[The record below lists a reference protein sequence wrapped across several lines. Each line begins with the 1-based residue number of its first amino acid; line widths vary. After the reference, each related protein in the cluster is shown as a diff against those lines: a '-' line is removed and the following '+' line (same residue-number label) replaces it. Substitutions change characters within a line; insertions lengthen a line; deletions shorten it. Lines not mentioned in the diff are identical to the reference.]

1 MENEVVGGQTP
12 EAVNADS
19 ASANELVNQQN
30 DAVNV
35 ADSAPANE
43 VDDAETI
50 EESQGAKPSK
60 VVEELK
66 AQRKK
71 RQDAERE
78 AAYWRGMAEART
90 KEETK
95 VRQEAPSQPAFTTP
109 VQPKLEN
116 FETFEQYEAAKDEY
130 LLDLAEYRIL
140 QKQREQLQRQEM
152 QTKEQRFQKQ
162 INDAIASDPGFVD
175 VMRDPSLPVSP
186 TMIPILQES
195 DIAPQVIQWLNHNRA
210 EAARIAS
217 LGPVAAARELGIVEA
232 QIRFTPKP
240 EPPKKVSS
248 APEPVKV
255 VTPVTPSSIEE
266 SDLPMDEYHRRR
278 TQQLFGKR

>member
-1 MENEVVGGQTP
+1 MDTEVVGGQAP
-12 EAVNADS
+12 EAVNA
-19 ASANELVNQQN
+19 E
-30 DAVNV
+30 
-35 ADSAPANE
+35 SAPANE
-43 VDDAETI
+43 FVAQDTAVNTTESATVDVEHDDSENI
-50 EESQGAKPSK
+50 DSQGAKPSK

-78 AAYWRGMAEART
+78 AAYWRGMAEARA
-90 KEETK
+90 KEEKPT
-95 VRQEAPSQPAFTTP
+95 RQEVPSQPAYAQP

-130 LLDLAEYRIL
+130 LLNLAEYRIL
-140 QKQREQLQRQEM
+140 QKQQEQAHRQEM
-152 QTKEQRFQKQ
+152 LTKEQKFQRQ

-175 VMRDPSLPVSP
+175 VMRDPTLPVSS

-195 DIAPQVIQWLNHNRA
+195 EIAPQVIQWLNNNRA

-240 EPPKKVSS
+240 EPPRKVSS

-255 VTPVTPSSIEE
+255 VTPVTPSSIDE
-266 SDLPMDEYHRRR
+266 SDLPMEEYHRRR
-278 TQQLFGKR
+278 TQLMFGKR